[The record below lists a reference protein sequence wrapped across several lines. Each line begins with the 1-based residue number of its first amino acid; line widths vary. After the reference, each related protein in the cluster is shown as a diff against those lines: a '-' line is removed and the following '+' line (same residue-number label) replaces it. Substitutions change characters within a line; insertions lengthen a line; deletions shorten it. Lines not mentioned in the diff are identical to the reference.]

1 MTLQQINE
9 CNTEEITKAL
19 ENLEVFQII
28 YITTKDL
35 LDSLGLGS
43 ETITASFRR
52 LPKGFVY
59 TEYSNDTLSS
69 IYLPIEEVLN
79 V

>member
-19 ENLEVFQII
+19 ENLEVFQIV

-35 LDSLGLGS
+35 LNPFGIDG

-69 IYLPIEEVLN
+69 VYLHIEEVLN